1 MLLAGEVCGDW
12 DDPCPGDCA
21 VTVPLLFGGNRDDQ
35 SSLFSGGS
43 DGTVSW
49 DDQSLSFLGI
59 SAVAGY
65 PVTGDAGV
73 TNVWGLA

>member
-49 DDQSLSFLGI
+49 DDQSL
-59 SAVAGY
+59 
-65 PVTGDAGV
+65 
-73 TNVWGLA
+73 